1 MARVRGRVTTKTGAD
16 VQLDTSD
23 EHPALT
29 PVMRRVAGE
38 YWEIV
43 RARAAELMV
52 DEAELYLVRAREKT
66 SDLFSG
72 EQVLPD
78 GKA

>member
-43 RARAAELMV
+43 KAKAAEQSAPHRQGM
-52 DEAELYLVRAREKT
+52 AEPVRGQRGDARGVPRRAHGC
-66 SDLFSG
+66 S
-72 EQVLPD
+72 
-78 GKA
+78 